1 MEKVLEHM
9 PLTEGEEVKA
19 YLYGDSYNLDFSA
32 LARLIAFF
40 TRIVSVILGVSK
52 KKHVFV
58 TNKRVITVDFQKVLW
73 FINNG
78 IDAHSHTPRSINQIG
93 YTRRR
98 SLLIFVTHYFSFNN
112 TIIKAIGG
120 KDTVY
125 LIIDAAND
133 LAEKVTSKKETASE
147 LFSNDSSAD
156 HEPNNQLIEL
166 TNSIR
171 KEINLSTQHCTSL
184 LEDIKTNTEN
194 KTNSGLDENQV
205 NESLVNLKWQT
216 HYLKILSE
224 K

>member
-1 MEKVLEHM
+1 MEKILEHM

-19 YLYGDSYNLDFSA
+19 YLYGDSYNLDYSA

-58 TNKRVITVDFQKVLW
+58 TNKRVITVDFQKILW

-78 IDAHSHTPRSINQIG
+78 IDADSHTPRSINQIG

-120 KDTVY
+120 KEKVY
-125 LIIDAAND
+125 LIVDAAND
-133 LAEKVTSKKETASE
+133 LAEKVTTKKESASE
-147 LFSNDSSAD
+147 LFSHDSSAD
-156 HEPNNQLIEL
+156 HGRNDQIIEL

-171 KEINLSTQHCTSL
+171 EEINSSTQHFTRL
-184 LEDIKTNTEN
+184 LEDIKSNTGN
-194 KTNSGLDENQV
+194 KPNSGLDENQI

>member
-1 MEKVLEHM
+1 M
-9 PLTEGEEVKA
+9 
-19 YLYGDSYNLDFSA
+19 
-32 LARLIAFF
+32 
-40 TRIVSVILGVSK
+40 
-52 KKHVFV
+52 

-78 IDAHSHTPRSINQIG
+78 IDAHSHTPRSINRIG

-98 SLLIFVTHYFSFNN
+98 SLLIFVTHYFSFND

-120 KDTVY
+120 KETVY

-133 LAEKVTSKKETASE
+133 LAEKVTTKKESASE

-156 HEPNNQLIEL
+156 HARNDQIIEL

-171 KEINLSTQHCTSL
+171 EEINSSTQHYTSL
-184 LEDIKTNTEN
+184 LEDIKSNTGN
-194 KTNSGLDENQV
+194 TPNSGLDENQI

-216 HYLKILSE
+216 HYLKIISE